1 MDASNMTQQMQV
13 DSQELRNEVFQAMKE
28 AGLGLPGGKVP
39 SWLESLADFIKLH
52 PWISLGIALFVIFL
66 ISAIIREILC
76 SYFKTNEILMRL
88 KRLEEKLK

>member
-1 MDASNMTQQMQV
+1 MDAANMTQQMRL

-28 AGLGLPGGKVP
+28 AGLSLHGGKVP

-66 ISAIIREILC
+66 VSAIIREILC
-76 SYFKTNEILMRL
+76 SYFKTNEILMRV
-88 KRLEEKLK
+88 KKLEEKLK